1 LVPRFLKIGTNF
13 DFCKDRFGGGRNR
26 LYFSGAGTCT
36 LSITAPMISRTPSG
50 KRKARSPRSAAGN
63 RSVVVGVHLLK
74 SIAALPGPASLGE
87 IAKVAGL
94 SASRTHRFLAGLIQ
108 TGLVEQN
115 ESTGRY
121 ELGATIVELGLIA
134 LGRTDAVKIGSEAL
148 TTLTERTGLVSLLST
163 WGSNGPT
170 LVKWEPG
177 RLQTAVRLREGRN
190 LPLLTTATGRVFLAY
205 MPAGESRPLLDRE
218 LKARNADKAR
228 ALSSADVQALRDK
241 VLRRR
246 LGQSSGEEN
255 PGLTALAAPVFDH
268 EGRIA
273 LVMTVVGILGTFS
286 TEDDGEP
293 ARVLKATADQ
303 LSRRLGAPQTALRGT
318 PAAAGALESAAP

>member
-1 LVPRFLKIGTNF
+1 
-13 DFCKDRFGGGRNR
+13 
-26 LYFSGAGTCT
+26 
-36 LSITAPMISRTPSG
+36 
-50 KRKARSPRSAAGN
+50 
-63 RSVVVGVHLLK
+63 VHLLK
-74 SIAALPGPASLGE
+74 TIAALPGPGSLGE
-87 IAKVAGL
+87 IAKAAGL

-205 MPAGESRPLLDRE
+205 MPAGETRALLDRE
-218 LKARNADKAR
+218 LKARNADKSR
-228 ALSSADVQALRDK
+228 ALSPADVQALRDK

-293 ARVLKATADQ
+293 ARVLRATADQ
-303 LSRRLGAPQTALRGT
+303 LSRRLGAPQAIVRGA
-318 PAAAGALESAAP
+318 PASAGALEAVAP

>member
-1 LVPRFLKIGTNF
+1 MA
-13 DFCKDRFGGGRNR
+13 NR
-26 LYFSGAGTCT
+26 TQ
-36 LSITAPMISRTPSG
+36 SG

-74 SIAALPGPASLGE
+74 TIASLQGPASLGE
-87 IAKVAGL
+87 IAKAAGL

-115 ESTGRY
+115 ESTGHY
-121 ELGATIVELGLIA
+121 DLGATIVELGLIA
-134 LGRTDAVKIGSEAL
+134 LGRTDAVKLGSDAL
-148 TTLTERTGLVSLLST
+148 VTLTERTGLVSLLST

-190 LPLLTTATGRVFLAY
+190 LPLLTTATGRVFLTH
-205 MPAGESRPLLDRE
+205 MPAGDTRPLLDRE
-218 LKARNADKAR
+218 LKARNAVKER
-228 ALSSADVQALRDK
+228 ALSAVEVEALRNQ
-241 VLRRR
+241 VLRRGI
-246 LGQSSGEEN
+246 GQSSGEEN

-268 EGRIA
+268 EGRIV
-273 LVMTVVGILGTFS
+273 LVVTLLGILGTFS

-293 ARVLKATADQ
+293 ARVLKMTADR
-303 LSRRLGAPQTALRGT
+303 LSRRLGAPQAASHGRPSAVSGALE
-318 PAAAGALESAAP
+318 AAGAASV

>member
-1 LVPRFLKIGTNF
+1 MTN
-13 DFCKDRFGGGRNR
+13 
-26 LYFSGAGTCT
+26 
-36 LSITAPMISRTPSG
+36 RTPSG

-74 SIAALPGPASLGE
+74 AIAALSGPASLGE
-87 IAKVAGL
+87 IAKAADL

-115 ESTGRY
+115 ENTGRY
-121 ELGATIVELGLIA
+121 ELGSTLVELGLIA
-134 LGRTDAVKIGSEAL
+134 LGRTDAVKIGSDAMV
-148 TTLTERTGLVSLLST
+148 TLTERTGLVSLLST

-190 LPLLTTATGRVFLAY
+190 LPMLTTATGRVFLAY
-205 MPAGESRPLLDRE
+205 MPAADTRPLLEKE
-218 LKARNADKAR
+218 LKARNASKDR
-228 ALSSADVQALRDK
+228 ALTAADVQALRDR
-241 VLRRR
+241 VLRHGV
-246 LGQSSGEEN
+246 GQSSGEEN

-268 EGRIA
+268 EGRIV
-273 LVMTVVGILGTFS
+273 LVITLVGILGTFS

-293 ARVLKATADQ
+293 ARVLKEVADQ
-303 LSRRLGAPQTALRGT
+303 LSRRLGAPQAGTRGR
-318 PAAAGALESAAP
+318 PAAAVAVLEPAGTASN

>member
-1 LVPRFLKIGTNF
+1 MT
-13 DFCKDRFGGGRNR
+13 
-26 LYFSGAGTCT
+26 
-36 LSITAPMISRTPSG
+36 SRTPSG

-74 SIAALPGPASLGE
+74 TLAALSGPASLGE
-87 IAKVAGL
+87 IAKAAGL

-108 TGLVEQN
+108 TGLIEQN
-115 ESTGRY
+115 EGTGRY

-134 LGRTDAVKIGSEAL
+134 LGRTDAVKIGSDAL
-148 TTLTERTGLVSLLST
+148 VTLTERTGLVSLLST

-190 LPLLTTATGRVFLAY
+190 LPLLTTATGRVFLTH
-205 MPAGESRPLLDRE
+205 MPAAEVRPLLDRE
-218 LKARNADKAR
+218 LKARNVSKDR
-228 ALSSADVQALRDK
+228 ALSAADVQALRDR
-241 VLRRR
+241 VLRRG

-268 EGRIA
+268 ERRIV
-273 LVMTVVGILGTFS
+273 LVITLVGILGTFH
-286 TEDDGEP
+286 TEDDNEP
-293 ARVLKATADQ
+293 ARILKATADQ
-303 LSRRLGAPQTALRGT
+303 ISRRLGAPQAALRGN
-318 PAAAGALESAAP
+318 PISLAGALETAAP

>member
-1 LVPRFLKIGTNF
+1 
-13 DFCKDRFGGGRNR
+13 
-26 LYFSGAGTCT
+26 
-36 LSITAPMISRTPSG
+36 MINHTPSR

-74 SIAALPGPASLGE
+74 TIAALPGPALLGE
-87 IAKVAGL
+87 IAKAAGL

-108 TGLVEQN
+108 TGLVTQN
-115 ESTGRY
+115 QNTGRY

-148 TTLTERTGLVSLLST
+148 VTLTEQTGLVSLLST

-205 MPAGESRPLLDRE
+205 TPANETRHLLERE
-218 LKARNADKAR
+218 LKARSGAKGR
-228 ALSSADVQALRDK
+228 APSPADVEALRDE
-241 VLRRR
+241 VMRRG
-246 LGQSSGEEN
+246 LAQSAGEEN
-255 PGLTALAAPVFDH
+255 PGLTAVAAPVFDRD
-268 EGRIA
+268 GRIA
-273 LVMTVVGILGTFS
+273 LVITLVGILGTFS
-286 TEDDGEP
+286 TDDDAEP
-293 ARVLKATADQ
+293 ARLLKAAADQ
-303 LSRRLGAPQTALRGT
+303 VSRRLGAPQATLRGNPAT
-318 PAAAGALESAAP
+318 AAGTLQAAAY